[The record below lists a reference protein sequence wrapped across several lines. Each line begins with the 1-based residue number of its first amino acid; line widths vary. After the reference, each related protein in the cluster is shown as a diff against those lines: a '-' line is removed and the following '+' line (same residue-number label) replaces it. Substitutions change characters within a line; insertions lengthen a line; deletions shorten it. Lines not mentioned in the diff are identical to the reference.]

1 MARETIFTEAPS
13 RAMTGHDLQSKHKS
27 ILHLVTESTF
37 LSNDQDFSLIRP
49 FSPYPALN
57 QGRKSIATVLY
68 HLDRAQTPEEWER
81 PVVGKRTLPQSESK
95 LTSSFDLSWESGSLE
110 APRKP
115 LCKQAKAML
124 QGKLLLRSD
133 LPVAQPKVSK
143 VKQERVGLYMNSH
156 LMKSAMRQR
165 GQNDAFKAI

>member
-13 RAMTGHDLQSKHKS
+13 RARTGHDLQSKHKS
-27 ILHLVTESTF
+27 ILHLVTETTF
-37 LSNDQDFSLIRP
+37 LSNDQDFSLTRP

-68 HLDRAQTPEEWER
+68 HWDRAHTPEEQPLR
-81 PVVGKRTLPQSESK
+81 AKRTLPQSESK
-95 LTSSFDLSWESGSLE
+95 LTSSFDLSWESGTAE

-115 LCKQAKAML
+115 RCKQAEAML
-124 QGKLLLRSD
+124 QGKLQLRSD

-165 GQNDAFKAI
+165 GQNAVSKAV